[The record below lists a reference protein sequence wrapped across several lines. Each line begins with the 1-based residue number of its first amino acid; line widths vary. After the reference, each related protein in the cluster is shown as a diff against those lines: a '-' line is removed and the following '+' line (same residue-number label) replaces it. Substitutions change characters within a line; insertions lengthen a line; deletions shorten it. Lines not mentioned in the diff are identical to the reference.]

1 MLKTLGNTSS
11 VNDIIDT
18 LQKDGAVIVEGLMS
32 PKTMLKLD
40 NETKSLLNQTSNCK
54 GYFFGFETK
63 RIGSMVGKSQACREL
78 ATNLKILS
86 VMDHFLLPHC
96 SDYQLNLSQLIDIGP
111 GEKGQII
118 HADDPLFPFDHSTD
132 MQVMINVMWAIDD
145 FTEENGATRAIAGS
159 HLWERDRHPENEPVE
174 KAVMKKGS
182 CFIWLGSTRHGG
194 GANHSLERRR
204 GVVISYNLGWLKS
217 TDNHFLSIPMGEV
230 KKYPQKLQRL
240 LGYFVHKPNLNV
252 VDGRDPIELLSDQQS
267 DGTFKEFL
275 PEGIEEVLIDH
286 YNNQGGSISE
296 VRFK

>member
-1 MLKTLGNTSS
+1 MLKTLNDTSS
-11 VNDIIDT
+11 SKDIINV
-18 LQKDGAVIVEGLMS
+18 LNCDGAVIVEGLMS
-32 PKTMLKLD
+32 PENFMKID
-40 NETKSLLNQTSNCK
+40 SETKSILKQTDNCK

-63 RIGSMVGKSQACREL
+63 RVGSMVGKSEACREL
-78 ATNLKILS
+78 ATNSKVLS

-96 SDYQLNLSQLIDIGP
+96 SEYQLNLSQLIDIGP
-111 GEKGQII
+111 GEKEQII
-118 HADDPLFPFDHSTD
+118 HADDPLFPFEHSTD

-145 FTEENGATRAIAGS
+145 FTEENGATRAIVGS
-159 HLWERDRHPENEPVE
+159 HLWERDRHPEGEAIE

-194 GANHSLERRR
+194 GANHSLSRRR

-252 VDGRDPIELLSDQQS
+252 VDGRDPIELLSDHKS
-267 DGTFKEFL
+267 DGTFNEFL
-275 PEGIEEVLIDH
+275 PEGIEEVLINH
-286 YNNQGGSISE
+286 YNSQGGSISE
-296 VRFK
+296 VKFK